1 MHSTTAKVQAVEE
14 RAREEL
20 ARQIQSAQEAQTQ
33 LGQMWAQQ
41 LERSIE
47 DLKAQLAREKAGR
60 QHVEKLLMEGER
72 VMTERENEL
81 SQRAAIEQAGL
92 QRMLQDAREQKESLE
107 EMISVLNRRLD
118 AGEGRERVLKSR
130 VELLQGRLTTVFG
143 GETPMP
149 WEEIEV
155 IIRNYFPPLTFT
167 FVTTRAAEC
176 CRPTGLQIEIRQG
189 PKQHRHRG
197 GVGGGENKL
206 EAACDEAR
214 RRRVAGTVWCHGS

>member
-1 MHSTTAKVQAVEE
+1 
-14 RAREEL
+14 
-20 ARQIQSAQEAQTQ
+20 
-33 LGQMWAQQ
+33 MWAQQ

-47 DLKAQLAREKAGR
+47 DLKTQLAREKAGR

-81 SQRAAIEQAGL
+81 SRRAAIEQAGL
-92 QRMLQDAREQKESLE
+92 QRTLQDAREQKESLE
-107 EMISVLNRRLD
+107 ERISVLNRRLD

-155 IIRNYFPPLTFT
+155 IIRNCFPPLTF
-167 FVTTRAAEC
+167 VTTRTVEC
-176 CRPTGLQIEIRQG
+176 CRPTGHQSEIWQG

-206 EAACDEAR
+206 EAACYEAR
-214 RRRVAGTVWCHGS
+214 